1 MEKIRMDGFKN
12 YGKGGINW
20 RKVAWSIAIGLL
32 FGFLTAIMT
41 NFGETSWAVFF
52 IIAYLEYKM
61 K

>member
-1 MEKIRMDGFKN
+1 MDGFKN